1 MNKIALISISLIV
14 FLIGIGCAAATDAPA
29 LGSGLGGGGDNGPF
43 YCSCDSVDSELRAPA
58 VDAPAVNALSLD
70 SKIGGDEDDSFYTSG
85 GGLGSGL
92 CAPALGSGL
101 GGGGN
106 SNFY

>member
-1 MNKIALISISLIV
+1 MF

-58 VDAPAVNALSLD
+58 MDAPAVNALSLD
-70 SKIGGDEDDSFYTSG
+70 SKIGGDEDSSFYTSG

-92 CAPALGSGL
+92 CAPAVDAPAVDAPALGSGL

-106 SNFY
+106 SHFY